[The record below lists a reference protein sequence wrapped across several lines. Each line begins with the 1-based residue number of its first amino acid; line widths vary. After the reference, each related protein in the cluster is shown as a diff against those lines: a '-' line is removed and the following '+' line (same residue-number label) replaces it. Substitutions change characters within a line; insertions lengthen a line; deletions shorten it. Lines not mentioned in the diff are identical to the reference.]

1 LKAEVKLPN
10 SKKNMKTEKLPR
22 SFIFLVIFILAL
34 AAAFAVWGVP
44 YFFQPPQADGISAT
58 YGTGTLRA
66 RVTEIIEEG
75 QIDLGEISQNY
86 QVMRV
91 ELLEGEYAGIL
102 MEVDFGKRQVRP
114 YFIPFVPGDEIFI
127 TLGKRPDGV
136 LSAFYVEFVRSQS
149 LLLLTGV
156 FVVAILII
164 SGWKG
169 LRALLAMAFS
179 LFIIVGYIIPHILA
193 GEDPV
198 TVSLIGSAVLLG
210 VSLYVTYG
218 WNLKTHA
225 SVLSM
230 VLVLVLTGLLAVLF
244 VSLTRLTGSGSEDA
258 LFLAQMS
265 DITINLRGLLLGGL
279 IIGALGV
286 LDDLVTTQSS
296 AVFELHSAN
305 PALKFWQLFGTAMR
319 IGQDHVAATVN
330 TLVLAYAGA
339 SLPTLLLFTLGRGNY
354 GFLLNA
360 EMVAEE
366 IVRTLVGSLGL
377 VAAVPITTIIAVGLA
392 LYSHRLGGLRPFLG
406 PETGSREH
414 AHHH

>member
-1 LKAEVKLPN
+1 MNPETTN
-10 SKKNMKTEKLPR
+10 KKIPGVFAF
-22 SFIFLVIFILAL
+22 SAIFILAL
-34 AAAFAVWGVP
+34 AAAFAIWGIP
-44 YFFQPPQADGISAT
+44 YFFQPPQVEGISAT
-58 YGTGTLRA
+58 YGTDTLRA
-66 RVTEIIEEG
+66 RVVEIVEEG
-75 QIDLGEISQNY
+75 QIDLGDINQNY

-91 ELLEGEYAGIL
+91 ELLEGEYKGIL
-102 MEVDFGKRQVRP
+102 MEVDYGRRQVRP
-114 YFIPFVPGDEIFI
+114 DFTPFMPGDEIFI

-136 LSAFYVEFVRSQS
+136 LAAFYVEYVRSQS
-149 LLLLTGV
+149 LLLLLAV
-156 FVVAILII
+156 FVIAILLI

-179 LFIIVGYIIPHILA
+179 LLVIIGYIIPRILA

-198 TVSLIGSAVLLG
+198 TVSLIGSSLLLG

-218 WNLKTHA
+218 WNLKTHS

-230 VLVLVLTGLLAVLF
+230 IIVLLLTGTLAVLF
-244 VSLTRLTGSGSEDA
+244 IELTRLSGHGSEDA

-265 DITINLRGLLLGGL
+265 GVSINLRGLLLGGL

-296 AVFELHSAN
+296 AVFELHRAN
-305 PALKFWQLFGTAMR
+305 PALKFWELFRTAMR

-339 SLPTLLLFTLGRGNY
+339 ALPTLLLFTLGQGNY
-354 GFLLNA
+354 GFLLNT

-377 VAAVPITTIIAVGLA
+377 VAAVPVTTVIAISLA
-392 LYSHRLGGLRPFLG
+392 LYSHRMGGVRAFLG
-406 PETGSREH
+406 PENSSEDHG
-414 AHHH
+414 HHH

>member
-1 LKAEVKLPN
+1 MTKPEKQIN
-10 SKKNMKTEKLPR
+10 KLPR
-22 SFIFLVIFILAL
+22 SFIYLTVLILSL

-44 YFFQPPQADGISAT
+44 YFFQPPQVEGISGT

-66 RVTEIIEEG
+66 RVVEILEEG
-75 QIDLGEISQNY
+75 QAELEGFTQNF

-91 ELLEGEYAGIL
+91 ELLEGEYKGIL
-102 MEVDFGKRQVRP
+102 MEVEYGRRQVRP
-114 YFIPFVPGDEIFI
+114 DFKPFAPGDEIFI

-136 LSAFYVEFVRSQS
+136 LSAFYVEYVRSQS
-149 LLLLTGV
+149 LFVLLGV
-156 FVVAILII
+156 FVAAILLI

-179 LFIIVGYIIPHILA
+179 LLIIIGYIIPHILA

-198 TVSLIGSAVLLG
+198 TISLIGSAILLG

-230 VLVLVLTGLLAVLF
+230 ILVLILTGTLAVLF
-244 VSLTRLTGSGSEDA
+244 VSLTRLSGYGSEDA

-265 DITINLRGLLLGGL
+265 GVAINLRGLLLGGL

-296 AVFELHSAN
+296 AVFELHHAN
-305 PALKFWQLFGTAMR
+305 PAFKFWELFRTSMR

-330 TLVLAYAGA
+330 TLILAYAGA
-339 SLPTLLLFTLGRGNY
+339 SLPTLLLFTLGKGNY
-354 GFLLNA
+354 GFLLNT

-377 VAAVPITTIIAVGLA
+377 VAAVPITTVIAVFLA
-392 LYSHRLGGLRPFLG
+392 LFSHRLGWLRPFLG
-406 PETGSREH
+406 PETGSGEH
-414 AHHH
+414 GHHH